1 MHFTWKKLPEILLFW
16 KGKELRKETKFGGFV
31 VFFPSSQVILWP
43 LILIERNVPS
53 PAWEVLFPRTYSHF
67 QLQGHTTSFSWNDHF
82 FQLAKFCICGW
93 RVEKDQAGAGA
104 EEQKGDVAVKK
115 EDQEARACLRKVC
128 LYEVKERLMKGNRVT
143 GEQ

>member
-1 MHFTWKKLPEILLFW
+1 M
-16 KGKELRKETKFGGFV
+16 
-31 VFFPSSQVILWP
+31 
-43 LILIERNVPS
+43 
-53 PAWEVLFPRTYSHF
+53 
-67 QLQGHTTSFSWNDHF
+67 
-82 FQLAKFCICGW
+82 
-93 RVEKDQAGAGA
+93 EKDQAGAGA